1 MQVKLAEPV
10 LAVGNIEDWL
20 KKMVAGMQDTIKK
33 IIRKSWE
40 EVNALPVEKFIF
52 SYPAQVST
60 NLDCFLKLMAYCRTK
75 YSGNQGKAPMTM
87 THVAFEKSRSVLRS
101 QISAARR

>member
-1 MQVKLAEPV
+1 MQILVPLQVKLAEPV
-10 LAVGNIEDWL
+10 SAVGNIEDWL

-52 SYPAQVST
+52 NYPAQVSGAAGWP
-60 NLDCFLKLMAYCRTK
+60 MA
-75 YSGNQGKAPMTM
+75 S
-87 THVAFEKSRSVLRS
+87 FS
-101 QISAARR
+101 QAKI